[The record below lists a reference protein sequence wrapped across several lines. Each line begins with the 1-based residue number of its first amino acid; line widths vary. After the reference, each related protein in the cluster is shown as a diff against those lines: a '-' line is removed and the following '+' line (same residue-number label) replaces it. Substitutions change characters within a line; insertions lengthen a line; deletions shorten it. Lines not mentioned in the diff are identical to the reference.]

1 MPLSPVGA
9 RPASRRGQCVHVSG
23 PPRASARSH
32 TSMRYPAAMWR
43 GVRPDRVGLGA
54 NGPVWRKKWAKVVFI
69 RSLAARS
76 RAAGPQNGPRAL
88 STCTPVM
95 TRFLAA
101 WGSRTSA
108 WRAGRDRHVAQVLG
122 PRALQSKFQGYLTPD
137 EAAYHRNAS
146 QGRLWGGLLGRGS
159 GLWPANTPSAPL

>member
-54 NGPVWRKKWAKVVFI
+54 NGPVWMKKWVKRFYHPLSGRPV
-69 RSLAARS
+69 S
-76 RAAGPQNGPRAL
+76 RCGAAGAL